1 MGPVTPN
8 AGLVSPLCPP
18 ERLRLSD
25 IRMSCYEY
33 RMTSELSRRAERHL
47 WMHFT
52 RLSGFAEGEV
62 PVIVRGEG
70 CFVFDQHGKRYLDG
84 LSGLFTVQVGH
95 GRTELGEAAAKQ
107 SSTLGYFP
115 TWGFAHEPGI
125 ELASRLAAMTPGD
138 LNRAFLT
145 PTGGD
150 AVETALKLSRQ
161 YWKLRGQH
169 SRTKMISRY
178 LAYHGTSM
186 GALSLTGVPSIKTP
200 FEPLV
205 PGAIKVQTPYR
216 YRCLDCSHLDA
227 CTLRCADDLALRIE
241 MEGPDTIAAVFM
253 EPLQNTG
260 GAFAPPNGY
269 WDRVREIC
277 DHYDILLVSDEV
289 ICAFGRLGHMFGSQR
304 YGYQPDMITFAKGV
318 TSGYAPLG
326 GVMISDRIAEAFLG
340 DVGPFM
346 QGQTF
351 GAHPVSCAVAIA
363 NLDIFE
369 REDLCGHVL
378 ANEGTFRSMLQTLR
392 DIPLVGDVRGEGY
405 FHAIELVPDQTSK
418 GTFTDAEAEWL
429 LRGFV
434 SPKLYE
440 AGLICRAD
448 DRGEPVITLS
458 PPLIAGPAEF
468 EFIVSTLRTVLTEAT
483 TAYAARAGR

>member
-1 MGPVTPN
+1 MK
-8 AGLVSPLCPP
+8 SD
-18 ERLRLSD
+18 LSA
-25 IRMSCYEY
+25 
-33 RMTSELSRRAERHL
+33 RAERHL

-52 RLSGFAEGEV
+52 RLSGFAEHEV
-62 PVIVRGEG
+62 PVITRGEG
-70 CFVFDQHGKRYLDG
+70 CYVFDQHGKRYLDG
-84 LSGLFTVQVGH
+84 LSGLFTVQIGH

-115 TWGFAHEPGI
+115 NWSFATEPAI
-125 ELASRLAAMTPGD
+125 ELASRLAALAPGD
-138 LNRAFLT
+138 LNRVFLT
-145 PTGGD
+145 PSGGD
-150 AVETALKLSRQ
+150 AIETALKMSRQ
-161 YWKLRGQH
+161 YWKMRGQP

-216 YRCLDCSHLDA
+216 YRCLDCQNLDA

-241 MEGPDTIAAVFM
+241 MEGPDTVAAVFM

-260 GAFAPPNGY
+260 GAFAPPDGY
-269 WDRVREIC
+269 WNRIREIC
-277 DHYDILLVSDEV
+277 DHYDVLLVSDEV
-289 ICAFGRLGHMFGSQR
+289 IAAFGRLGHMFGSDR

-326 GVMISDRIAEAFLG
+326 GVMISDRIAEPFLG
-340 DVGPFM
+340 DAGAFM

-351 GAHPVSCAVAIA
+351 GGHPVSCAVANA
-363 NLDIFE
+363 NLDILE
-369 REDLCGHVL
+369 AEDVCGNVL
-378 ANEGTFRSMLQTLR
+378 ANEGTFNSMLQTLR
-392 DIPLVGDVRGEGY
+392 EIPLVGDVRGEGY
-405 FHAIELVPDQTSK
+405 FYAIELVPDQTTR
-418 GTFTDAEAEWL
+418 GTFTHEQANWL
-429 LRGFV
+429 LRDHL
-434 SPKLYE
+434 SPRLYE

-458 PPLIAGPAEF
+458 PPLVAGQAEF
-468 EFIVSTLRTVLTEAT
+468 DFIVSTLRTALTDASDAFAT
-483 TAYAARAGR
+483 RSAR